1 MVIKAG
7 EIMKKL
13 KVSYIPPL
21 AIKISILIWAAVVC
35 TVVYFTDEIG
45 LPIGILLGLVAYV
58 AISNMGTTVE
68 FGSGSVINC
77 KYLFYKWK
85 INLDNIENFSY
96 SIGSHLAGSNSY
108 SFDVR
113 FHYNENG
120 VEDCYKLNTK
130 IGREDIR
137 RCMDGESSKL
147 EIMQIYRYAERLYP
161 EKAKGYVQPES
172 IF

>member
-1 MVIKAG
+1 
-7 EIMKKL
+7 MKKL
-13 KVSYIPPL
+13 KVSYTPPL
-21 AIKISILIWAAVVC
+21 AIIISVLIWAAVVC
-35 TVVYFTDEIG
+35 AVVYFTDGIW
-45 LPIGILLGLVAYV
+45 LPIGILLGLAAYV
-58 AISNMGTTVE
+58 AFSNMGTTVE

-77 KYLFYKWK
+77 KYLFYKWN
-85 INLDNIENFSY
+85 INLENIENFSY
-96 SIGSHLAGSNSY
+96 SIGSHLAGPHSY
-108 SFDVR
+108 SFDVC

-120 VEDCYKLNTK
+120 VKDYYKLNTK

-161 EKAKGYVQPES
+161 EKAKGFVQPES